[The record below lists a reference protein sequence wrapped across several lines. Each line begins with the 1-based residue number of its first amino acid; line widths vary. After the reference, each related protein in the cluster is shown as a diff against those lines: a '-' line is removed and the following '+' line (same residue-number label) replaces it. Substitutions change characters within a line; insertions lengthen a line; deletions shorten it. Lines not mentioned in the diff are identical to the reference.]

1 MATECETVGTQYIY
15 SSTYADTILDIGQT
29 EQQSAKRGAAAADYL
44 VPSDERSF
52 IWWTPPFPPSLL
64 LLALLSWCCN
74 YTGQLCLF
82 TDVVI
87 LALKSTLIYYDI
99 FVLF

>member
-29 EQQSAKRGAAAADYL
+29 EQQSAKTRGSSSRLFSPFGRAIIHLVDAA
-44 VPSDERSF
+44 
-52 IWWTPPFPPSLL
+52 FPPLL

-87 LALKSTLIYYDI
+87 LALKSTLKYYYDI